1 MYHRLSRTA
10 RYRWWKP
17 LVEVVVWLVLS
28 FLLLVVV
35 VVPVDLATGSVAN
48 GAQGLALVGLSLAIL
63 MPAAFLAARITGRP
77 WRGLLGVDGRLRW
90 RWLGLCL
97 AVALAQVV
105 VQSAIEVA
113 VAWLGHPVTPTRG
126 AWVGWA
132 RFAPLAL
139 VVVAAI
145 VPQAAAEEIVFR
157 GTLVQ
162 ALGAWVRPPW
172 FAILVSSVLFGLAHW
187 LPLAGF
193 VSTAAFGLVAA
204 WLTIRTGGLEAAIA
218 LHVARNV
225 SWFLFDAATG
235 RSDRWVTE
243 MFSDVSWGATLI
255 DVPLAVLAA
264 AVIAAVH
271 AGSGLA
277 SSRRG
282 GVAAE
287 PDDLQLREGRDHQRL
302 HQHEGDAEQA
312 GIDPAGE
319 EQGDAVDGPERVA
332 RNDRPDHAAG
342 RDIAAREQRDEG
354 GVG

>member
-1 MYHRLSRTA
+1 MYHRLARTD

-17 LVEVVVWLVLS
+17 ILELVLWLFFS
-28 FLLLVVV
+28 LLLVIVV
-35 VVPVDLATGSVAN
+35 VVPVDVAAGSAAD
-48 GAQGLALVGLSLAIL
+48 GPLGLAVLGLSLAVL
-63 MPAAFLAARITGRP
+63 MPAAFLAARLTGRP
-77 WRGLLGVDGRLRW
+77 WRGLLGVDGRLHW

-113 VAWLGHPVTPTRG
+113 AAGLGHPVTPMRG

-132 RFAPLAL
+132 RFLPLAL

-157 GTLVQ
+157 GTLMQ
-162 ALGAWVRPPW
+162 ALGAWVRSPW
-172 FAILVSSVLFGLAHW
+172 FAILVSSALFGLAHW

-225 SWFLFDAATG
+225 SWFLLDAATG

-255 DVPLAVLAA
+255 DVPLAALAA
-264 AVIAAVH
+264 AVIAILH
-271 AGSGLA
+271 GRPGHA
-277 SSRRG
+277 SSRRKD
-282 GVAAE
+282 VAAE
-287 PDDLQLREGRDHQRL
+287 PDDLQLREGRYHHRL
-302 HQHEGDAEQA
+302 HEDERHTEQR

-319 EQGDAVDGPERVA
+319 EQDDAVDGPDRVA
-332 RNDRPDHAAG
+332 RDDRPDRAT
-342 RDIAAREQRDEG
+342 RQDIAPGEHRHEG
-354 GVG
+354 RVG

>member
-1 MYHRLSRTA
+1 
-10 RYRWWKP
+10 
-17 LVEVVVWLVLS
+17 
-28 FLLLVVV
+28 
-35 VVPVDLATGSVAN
+35 
-48 GAQGLALVGLSLAIL
+48 

-77 WRGLLGVDGRLRW
+77 WRGLLGVDGRLHW
-90 RWLGLCL
+90 RWLGCCL
-97 AVALAQVV
+97 AVALALML
-105 VQSAIEVA
+105 VQFAIEAA
-113 VAWLGHPVTPTRG
+113 VAGLGHPVAPTRG

-255 DVPLAVLAA
+255 DAPLTVLAA
-264 AVIAAVH
+264 AAIAAAH
-271 AGSGLA
+271 ARSGLA
-277 SSRRG
+277 SSRRE
-282 GVAAE
+282 GVATE
-287 PDDLQLREGRDHQRL
+287 PDDLQLREGRDDQRL
-302 HQHEGDAEQA
+302 HQHEGDAEHA
-312 GIDPAGE
+312 RIDPAGE
-319 EQGDAVDGPERVA
+319 EQGDAVDRPQRVA
-332 RNDRPDHAAG
+332 GDDRPDQ
-342 RDIAAREQRDEG
+342 AARRGIPAGEQRDES
-354 GVG
+354 GVR